1 MPKSTGSVSG
11 VHFHKIAT
19 SGAFFLQLFVW
30 IEVIFHELDTRQKC
44 LLGGFCTLNN
54 IKAVHGAKCLIY
66 AIIVSHLMVKIN
78 SD

>member
-11 VHFHKIAT
+11 AHFRKIAT
-19 SGAFFLQLFVW
+19 TWCVFAT
-30 IEVIFHELDTRQKC
+30 ICLDRSDFSETGYAPKV
-44 LLGGFCTLNN
+44 LAWWFCALNN
-54 IKAVHGAKCLIY
+54 VKAVHGAKCLIY